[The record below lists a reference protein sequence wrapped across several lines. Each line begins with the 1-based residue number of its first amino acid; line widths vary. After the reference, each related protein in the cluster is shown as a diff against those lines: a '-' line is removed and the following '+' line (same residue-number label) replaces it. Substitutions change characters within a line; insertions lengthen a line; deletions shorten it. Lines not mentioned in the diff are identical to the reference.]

1 MPKNNDPHK
10 HLSKKHPGLKK
21 QIVFLCS
28 CCATLV
34 LLTLS
39 VFNLE
44 LSKNNKVLGFTV
56 ETTQRDLAG
65 EISFWQDFVNSNPSY
80 FDGWVE
86 LATLKLESGD
96 LQESLFA
103 YQKAVEINPNSTRL
117 SELRIR
123 LVK

>member
-1 MPKNNDPHK
+1 MPKNNGRHK
-10 HLSKKHPGLKK
+10 HLAKKHPGWKK

-44 LSKNNKVLGFTV
+44 LSKNNKVLGITV
-56 ETTQRDLAG
+56 ETTNKDVAG
-65 EISFWQDFVNSNPSY
+65 EISFWQDFVNRNPSY

-86 LATLKLESGD
+86 LTTLRLESGD
-96 LQESLFA
+96 KAGSLFA
-103 YQKAVEINPNSTRL
+103 YQKAVEINPNSPKLRELKILL
-117 SELRIR
+117 SE
-123 LVK
+123 